1 MEECSNAS
9 YWKGLWH
16 GLLLMLPVVTFLYR
30 KWTQA
35 AARSTAQQ
43 PVLGYAVPLSLFICN
58 VVAMEELT
66 RVALFVLLTERTW
79 LHRLSRSVCMNAFV
93 VSLTAFGSVSLLLC
107 RSFMNELF
115 SFEVVLVAGAE
126 LKAVRD
132 QLKSAEE
139 ATPVNAKKV
148 VALKERVVDVASV
161 LQKKLETITPVISF
175 LMEQS
180 MNVIKEH
187 HADTIA
193 AADSTSDDEPKKDK

>member
-1 MEECSNAS
+1 MEECSDAS

-35 AARSTAQQ
+35 AARSTVQQ
-43 PVLGYAVPLSLFICN
+43 PVLG
-58 VVAMEELT
+58 
-66 RVALFVLLTERTW
+66 
-79 LHRLSRSVCMNAFV
+79 
-93 VSLTAFGSVSLLLC
+93 
-107 RSFMNELF
+107 SFMNELF

-180 MNVIKEH
+180 MNVIREH

-193 AADSTSDDEPKKDK
+193 ATDAPSDDEPKKDK